1 MARTGADDVVRF
13 LLERKPGVGLI
24 DRKTG
29 LPYGLSLWLRSVA
42 DRYGAPVVAVAPQ
55 AIVDALLERPAP
67 PPRSSLIHRDTGW
80 HACAALLRQQW
91 DPPPADE
98 RPLRR
103 RAVFVTVCVHLF
115 YAGLLL
121 WLALVRLMPPLP
133 EDDEGS
139 RTRIEFVGAGTPDT
153 PGGGAPGGDASA
165 RPRQEAPATAKVAG
179 ATAASGARS
188 PAAEPVDASAAPA
201 PEPPASPAA
210 QPVQV
215 SEASA
220 ARADY
225 VLPPTAVATSAVALP
240 DVKLPET
247 RVPAVRETEVTV
259 VDVQALAVTH
269 PAPSLNLPVR
279 RPDAVPQVR
288 QREVTVVERPD
299 IARVD
304 VPLRVPRTVLPPR
317 PLAVPQREVTVQV
330 REPQPAPAPAET
342 APAAPAATPSPA
354 SAPAKAVAASAASMA
369 EGQARAA
376 SAPAPAAGRS
386 QVPVAAASDGWART
400 AQRADDWGAALRNR
414 PGSLVGAPAGRDGAG
429 LFDRDGRARLP
440 GGDAQSARRGAP
452 GGDADRW
459 TRDRLDSAGTW
470 LKRPPDDYDP
480 TSFDKYWVPNESVL
494 EQWVRQGIKDI
505 SIPIPGTGKRL
516 HCVVSLLQLGG
527 GCGIADPNLNDQPAV
542 ARPPPDIPFKPGL
555 QEDNG
560 SVKPGQVPARP

>member
-13 LLERKPGVGLI
+13 LLERKPCTGLI

-29 LPYGLSLWLRSVA
+29 LPYGLSLWLRNVA
-42 DRYGAPVVAVAPQ
+42 DRYGAPTVTVAPQ

-67 PPRSSLIHRDTGW
+67 PPRSSLIHRDAGW

-139 RTRIEFVGAGTPDT
+139 RTRIEFVGAGTPDV

-165 RPRQEAPATAKVAG
+165 RPGQETPATSKLAG
-179 ATAASGARS
+179 ATAASGAPS
-188 PAAEPVDASAAPA
+188 PAAVQVDASAASA

-220 ARADY
+220 APADY
-225 VLPPTAVATSAVALP
+225 VLPPTAVATSTVALP

-247 RVPAVRETEVTV
+247 HVPAVRETEVTV

-269 PAPSLNLPVR
+269 PAPSLNVPVR

-288 QREVTVVERPD
+288 QREVAVVERPD

-317 PLAVPQREVTVQV
+317 PLAVPQREVAVQM
-330 REPQPAPAPAET
+330 REPQPAPAASSPV
-342 APAAPAATPSPA
+342 APAAAATSSPA
-354 SAPAKAVAASAASMA
+354 SAQVTAASAASTP
-369 EGQARAA
+369 ESPARAA
-376 SAPAPAAGRS
+376 SATAQAAGRS
-386 QVPVAAASDGWART
+386 PAPVTAASDGWAKTR
-400 AQRADDWGAALRNR
+400 QRADDWGAASRNR
-414 PGSLVGAPAGRDGAG
+414 PGSLAGAPAGRDGAG

-440 GGDAQSARRGAP
+440 AGDAQSGRRGAP

-470 LKRPPDDYDP
+470 LKRPPYDYDP

-560 SVKPGQVPARP
+560 SVKPGRAPTRP

>member
-55 AIVDALLERPAP
+55 AIVEVLLERPAP
-67 PPRSSLIHRDTGW
+67 PPRSSRIHRDVGW

-103 RAVFVTVCVHLF
+103 RAMFVTVCVHLF

-133 EDDEGS
+133 ENDEGS
-139 RTRIEFVGAGTPDT
+139 RTRIEFVGTGTPDT
-153 PGGGAPGGDASA
+153 QGGGAPGGDASA
-165 RPRQEAPATAKVAG
+165 RPRQQAPGTAKASGPMVAPG
-179 ATAASGARS
+179 AASSATV
-188 PAAEPVDASAAPA
+188 PVDVQAASA
-201 PEPPASPAA
+201 PEPPAPQAA

-215 SEASA
+215 SEPSSA
-220 ARADY
+220 PADY
-225 VLPPTAVATSAVALP
+225 VLPPTAIAAAVVAPP
-240 DVKLPET
+240 DVKLPEA

-259 VDVQALAVTH
+259 VDVQPLAVTH
-269 PAPSLNLPVR
+269 PAPSLNVPVR

-304 VPLRVPRTVLPPR
+304 VPLRVPRTELPPR
-317 PLAVPQREVTVQV
+317 PLAVPQREVAVQV
-330 REPQPAPAPAET
+330 REPQPTPAATPPV
-342 APAAPAATPSPA
+342 APAAAATPSPA
-354 SAPAKAVAASAASMA
+354 SAQAKAASAASTA
-369 EGQARAA
+369 EGAARAVPA
-376 SAPAPAAGRS
+376 SAQAAGHS
-386 QVPVAAASDGWART
+386 QAPVAAASDGWAKT
-400 AQRADDWGAALRNR
+400 QQRADDWGAASRNR
-414 PGSLVGAPAGRDGAG
+414 PGSLAGAAAGRDGAG
-429 LFDRDGRARLP
+429 WFDRDGRARLP
-440 GGDAQSARRGAP
+440 GGDAPSARRGAP

-470 LKRPPDDYDP
+470 LKRPPYDYDP

-516 HCVVSLLQLGG
+516 RCVVSLLQLGG

-542 ARPPPDIPFKPGL
+542 ARPSPDIPFKPGL

-560 SVKPGQVPARP
+560 SVKPGQLPARP

>member
-1 MARTGADDVVRF
+1 MARTGADDIVRF
-13 LLERKPGVGLI
+13 LLERKPGADLI

-29 LPYGLSLWLRSVA
+29 LPYGLSLWLRGVA
-42 DRYGAPVVAVAPQ
+42 DRYGAPVVAVTPQ

-67 PPRSSLIHRDTGW
+67 PPRSSLIHRDAGW

-103 RAVFVTVCVHLF
+103 WAVFVTVCVHLF

-139 RTRIEFVGAGTPDT
+139 RTRMEFVGAGTPDT
-153 PGGGAPGGDASA
+153 QGGGAPGGEASSV
-165 RPRQEAPATAKVAG
+165 RPRKAVPAAAKASG
-179 ATAASGARS
+179 AAASGAS
-188 PAAEPVDASAAPA
+188 SSADASGDAPAAPA
-201 PEPPASPAA
+201 PETPASQAA

-215 SEASA
+215 SEASPA
-220 ARADY
+220 PADY
-225 VLPPTAVATSAVALP
+225 VLPPTAIAAPSVALP
-240 DVKLPET
+240 AVKLPEA
-247 RVPAVRETEVTV
+247 RVPPVRETQVTV
-259 VDVQALAVTH
+259 VDVQPLAVTH
-269 PAPSLNLPVR
+269 PAPSLDVPVR
-279 RPDAVPQVR
+279 RHDALPQVR
-288 QREVTVVERPD
+288 QRDVTVVERPD

-304 VPLRVPRTVLPPR
+304 VPLRTPRTELPPR
-317 PLAVPQREVTVQV
+317 PFTVPQREVTVQV
-330 REPQPAPAPAET
+330 REPQPAPAET
-342 APAAPAATPSPA
+342 APAAPAATPSSA
-354 SAPAKAVAASAASMA
+354 SAPAKAVAASAASTA
-369 EGQARAA
+369 EGPARAA

-386 QVPVAAASDGWART
+386 QAPVAAASDGWART
-400 AQRADDWGAALRNR
+400 AQRADDWGAASRNR
-414 PGSLVGAPAGRDGAG
+414 SGGSDGARAGRDGAG

-440 GGDAQSARRGAP
+440 GGGAPSARRGAP

-470 LKRPPDDYDP
+470 LKRPPYDYDP

-494 EQWVRQGIKDI
+494 EQWVRQGIKDL

-527 GCGIADPNLNDQPAV
+527 GCGLADPDLNDQPAV